1 MFEMGGVYISASR
14 GASEIIQAFETIGID
29 VSNIHFIDLVSS
41 GILGGTNVQYNNVSF
56 VDSPIMLESILLRTL
71 YWLRTAPNLRNF
83 VFIDS
88 VNSLAIYNEEKM
100 LAEYLHTFINTFR
113 QREVLSVILNI
124 PDQVP
129 PSVLSNLI
137 YCQMTLS
144 IGSSGHSLEERS
156 INMDFSKDDLEFFGD
171 VGSFGVPK
179 FDNAMRGGVPRGFLV
194 IGFTETGCGAELFGK
209 QFTAPAEESENTKYI
224 STNESRTEIA
234 RVFNNTLANGYFC
247 QNYAVRNT
255 IQRFLKKNYWQAV
268 IVLRVSSYQI
278 YNVLHKQGLLT
289 IIPKIF

>member
-1 MFEMGGVYISASR
+1 MFELDQGIAEQLTEVSLNSSIQVRCGNSNAFMVTASTIVPLLQMFEMGGVYISASR

-129 PSVLSNLI
+129 PSVLSNLDL
-137 YCQMTLS
+137 YCT
-144 IGSSGHSLEERS
+144 
-156 INMDFSKDDLEFFGD
+156 DLVD
-171 VGSFGVPK
+171 
-179 FDNAMRGGVPRGFLV
+179 RGQVV
-194 IGFTETGCGAELFGK
+194 I
-209 QFTAPAEESENTKYI
+209 
-224 STNESRTEIA
+224 
-234 RVFNNTLANGYFC
+234 
-247 QNYAVRNT
+247 
-255 IQRFLKKNYWQAV
+255 
-268 IVLRVSSYQI
+268 
-278 YNVLHKQGLLT
+278 H
-289 IIPKIF
+289 